1 MDLFGPWLGHEI
13 PRGFRHFP
21 PKLTLTSNHWHGPS
35 QIHSNKNLSLYA
47 YCIHL
52 QTISSFGAN
61 EIRQFPCDSPASLP
75 MSTYVRMMKS
85 NILVASTLSFD
96 GKNSDVHQKNQSHVL
111 VTSLISPRIIRIWN
125 YQSIQIYQ
133 MYGILPALE
142 ATTSTPDAMAAN
154 ARKRHGGRAVIST
167 LLWLAE
173 VVHHITTE
181 MDGMHQQTRRNHGDP
196 TKFRRD
202 EHDAPN
208 KLMKGHV
215 FCGSRP
221 SQGLKHQKWGVVNH
235 KWWMCR

>member
-21 PKLTLTSNHWHGPS
+21 PKLVLTSNHWHGPS

-47 YCIHL
+47 YFIHL

-96 GKNSDVHQKNQSHVL
+96 GKNSVHQKNQSHVL

-125 YQSIQIYQ
+125 QHAIHPDLSNVWDSSSPW
-133 MYGILPALE
+133 GNHVATRCHGRECSE
-142 ATTSTPDAMAAN
+142 APWWACCDINSVVIGWSCSPHHHRNGGYASTN
-154 ARKRHGGRAVIST
+154 
-167 LLWLAE
+167 
-173 VVHHITTE
+173 
-181 MDGMHQQTRRNHGDP
+181 
-196 TKFRRD
+196 
-202 EHDAPN
+202 
-208 KLMKGHV
+208 
-215 FCGSRP
+215 
-221 SQGLKHQKWGVVNH
+221 
-235 KWWMCR
+235 